1 MARTPGKQGFPREAR
16 LLRRASYDQLLRNPE
31 YVARV
36 GGLRALVR
44 ENHRGHPRLG
54 IMAPKRHLRR
64 AVDRS
69 RVKRLLRESFRT
81 SVPADL
87 GVDVVVG
94 VTRDINSQS
103 NKAVFRQL
111 RQIWQRIQDRSCRS
125 S

>member
-1 MARTPGKQGFPREAR
+1 M
-16 LLRRASYDQLLRNPE
+16 
-31 YVARV
+31 
-36 GGLRALVR
+36 R